1 MKQYKLN
8 DTKDFIQGYYISNY
22 KVSDDL
28 INFFEN
34 SKKQRQGLCNKGV
47 DKSIKDSTDVNIH
60 PMQSKFYVELTNYLN
75 ELKKCLQV
83 YKDKYEYCYYDTAPW
98 YINDNYNIQKYTPN
112 QAYHQWHCER
122 ATLNT
127 SNRHLVWMTYLNDVK
142 EGGETEWYY
151 QKLKVKPEKGL
162 TFIWPADWTFTH
174 KGYAPIKQNK
184 YIITGWY
191 HFTK

>member
-8 DTKDFIQGYYISNY
+8 NTKDFIQGYYISNN

-34 SKKQRQGLCNKGV
+34 SKQQRQGLCNKGV

-60 PMQSKFYVELTNYLN
+60 PMQSKFHVELTNYLN
-75 ELKKCLQV
+75 ELEKCLQV
-83 YKDKYEYCYYDTAPW
+83 YKDKYEYCYYDTAAW

-122 ATLNT
+122 GNLET

-162 TFIWPADWTFTH
+162 TFIWPTDWTFTH

-191 HFTK
+191 HFIK